1 MRSIIAATLALGLTV
16 SVTMSHVL
24 CAQRAPISVGMLAG
38 ANLSRVNLLDASV
51 EAGEELLSQKSRL
64 GGQAAFYATIPL
76 TRRFA
81 LQPELHFTQKG
92 GKASIALPI
101 DEEELALFDGAEMTV
116 GLRLSYFEL
125 PVLGRLELGS
135 IGGWRPFVV
144 AGPSFA
150 VRVGCRA
157 TTEIGPV
164 SFSGACDEDGA
175 LGDSEGG
182 GDGVDNPDPV
192 RTTDVTAIGGVGL
205 QGSLLG
211 RAFSAQVRYTQGL
224 RSIATENIPG
234 VSPKNRG
241 VALVFGLGF

>member
-1 MRSIIAATLALGLTV
+1 MRSPIAAVLALLLTV
-16 SVTMSHVL
+16 SVSTSPVL
-24 CAQRAPISVGMLAG
+24 CAQRAPISVGVLAG
-38 ANLSRVNLLDASV
+38 ANLSKVNLLDASV
-51 EAGEELLSQKSRL
+51 TAGNELLSEKSRV

-76 TRRFA
+76 TGRFA

-101 DEEELALFDGAEMTV
+101 DEEELALFADDRMTV
-116 GLRLSYFEL
+116 GLRLSYLEL
-125 PVLGRLELGS
+125 PVLGRLELGR
-135 IGGWRPFVV
+135 IGGWRPFIM
-144 AGPSFA
+144 AGPAFA
-150 VRVGCRA
+150 LRVGCSA
-157 TTEIGPV
+157 STEIGPL
-164 SFSGACDEDGA
+164 SLSGSCDDDSA

-182 GDGVDNPDPV
+182 SDETDNPDPV
-192 RTTDVTAIGGVGL
+192 RTTDVSATGGIGL

-241 VALVFGLGF
+241 LALVFGLGF